1 METINCSNRQIVY
14 GILAV
19 LIGFFANWFG
29 SIKMKTYEKER
40 VFRNFYTTAF
50 DNVNNIEV
58 YKYLSI
64 TSFVI
69 GTLSI
74 GYGVVSVLLRN
85 NPHFCALMSP

>member
-1 METINCSNRQIVY
+1 METINCSNRQIMY

-29 SIKMKTYEKER
+29 NKIMKTYDEEK
-40 VFRNFYTTAF
+40 VYRNFYITIF
-50 DNVNNIEV
+50 DNINNIDV

-64 TSFVI
+64 TLFVI

-85 NPHFCALMSP
+85 NPHFCALVSP